1 MGGHVAQGASPV
13 HDEGR
18 PGRRANFPGKEK
30 TASLI
35 KGEGLSQVSVMID
48 YLATPQLAEKERSL
62 SLRIGKP
69 GAPPNPPSDTL
80 FLLELI

>member
-1 MGGHVAQGASPV
+1 MGGHVPQGASPV

-35 KGEGLSQVSVMID
+35 KAEGLSVMID

-80 FLLELI
+80 FLLELISM

>member
-35 KGEGLSQVSVMID
+35 KGEGLSVMID